1 MSGFRHRYFIKVSH
15 QSQHTTLQS
24 KQTQT
29 NTTPIFNFRNWCTGI
44 REIPIKAYLE
54 NLTLYCFALSFV
66 LVIYF
71 TVFPVWIK
79 KNSLWPHI
87 WGSRTGQAELAGWG
101 FVEMVRSTTPFLCR
115 YPHPCCTGCELLRTA
130 LPLAVRIQ
138 KRQTYPGPSC
148 LGSCNA
154 CSKSVPLLGL
164 SFPIYKMR
172 ELD

>member
-1 MSGFRHRYFIKVSH
+1 MLLFLTTLLITSGFRHRYFIKVSH

-71 TVFPVWIK
+71 TVFPAPWST
-79 KNSLWPHI
+79 NSEEPKSYGPEITSQIPVSFCYIL
-87 WGSRTGQAELAGWG
+87 
-101 FVEMVRSTTPFLCR
+101 FVDKFLSLNIISTLPNR
-115 YPHPCCTGCELLRTA
+115 IGCTLFCF
-130 LPLAVRIQ
+130 LPLLCWVV
-138 KRQTYPGPSC
+138 
-148 LGSCNA
+148 
-154 CSKSVPLLGL
+154 KSFHALSVAFFHGL
-164 SFPIYKMR
+164 
-172 ELD
+172 DC